1 MFYRKVAQ
9 NPVHGWFS
17 RGITKVRRKRWL
29 RSGDAS
35 PEPPGR
41 GFRIDT
47 GMSHMESNKFSLNG
61 YAGNYLKAGSE
72 SLTNEECWILAVDE
86 DHQVRRR
93 VAENRLCP
101 VEVLIALSS
110 DRHEDVRIAVGEH
123 PDVPDVVLNHLAED
137 ESDDVRY
144 ALAENANV
152 CSEILLKL
160 TEDNNPYVCHRAR
173 QTLKILNP
181 ASVTELNP
189 RTTNSSYLM
198 SM

>member
-1 MFYRKVAQ
+1 
-9 NPVHGWFS
+9 
-17 RGITKVRRKRWL
+17 
-29 RSGDAS
+29 
-35 PEPPGR
+35 
-41 GFRIDT
+41 
-47 GMSHMESNKFSLNG
+47 MENNDLSLKG

-72 SLTNEECWILAVDE
+72 SLTSDDCWIFAVDD

-93 VAENRLCP
+93 IAENRLCP
-101 VEVLIALSS
+101 AEVLVALSS
-110 DRHEDVRIAVGEH
+110 DHHEEVRIAVGEH
-123 PDVPDVVLNHLAED
+123 PDVPPVVLQHLADD

-152 CSEILLKL
+152 CVEILQKL
-160 TEDNNPYVCHRAR
+160 AEDNNPYVCHRAR

-189 RTTNSSYLM
+189 RTSSGNSSYLM